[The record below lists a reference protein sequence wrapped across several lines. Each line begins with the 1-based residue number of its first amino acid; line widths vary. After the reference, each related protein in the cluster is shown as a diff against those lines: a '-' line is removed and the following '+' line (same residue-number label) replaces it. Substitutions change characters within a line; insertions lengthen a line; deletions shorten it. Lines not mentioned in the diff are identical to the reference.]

1 MTRVLVVDDDEQSR
15 RLVKRALDQ
24 MPGAE
29 VMEAE
34 DGEVGLDIAH
44 QRRPDV
50 ILLDIK
56 MPNMDG
62 IEFLKR
68 SSRDESLSS
77 VPVMMVTAVSD
88 RQQIIISVSYGARDY
103 VVKPFDPIG
112 LVKKIKRL
120 LADNATR

>member
-15 RLVKRALDQ
+15 RLVRRALGQ

-29 VMEAE
+29 VMEAG
-34 DGEVGLDIAH
+34 DGEEGLDMAH

-68 SSRDESLSS
+68 SSRDEFLSN
-77 VPVMMVTAVSD
+77 VPVRMVTAVSD
-88 RQQIIISVSYGARDY
+88 RQQIIVSVSYGARDY

-112 LVKKIKRL
+112 LVNKIKRL
-120 LADNATR
+120 LADNAMR

>member
-15 RLVKRALDQ
+15 RLVRRALDK

-29 VMEAE
+29 VMEAQ
-34 DGEVGLDIAH
+34 DGAEGLDVAH

-56 MPNMDG
+56 MPRMDG

-68 SSRDESLSS
+68 SSRDESLSD

-88 RQQIIISVSYGARDY
+88 RQQIIISVSHGARDY
-103 VVKPFDPIG
+103 VVKPFDPVG
-112 LVKKIKRL
+112 LVTKIKRL
-120 LADNATR
+120 LADNAVR